1 MFFGNDFPGAIV
13 ESGSFDGDTLVFR
26 GEMTMGTTK
35 ITMRNR
41 AHIDEKGVMTVEEF
55 SAMGAESESLLVRV
69 VASRKP

>member
-1 MFFGNDFPGAIV
+1 V
-13 ESGSFDGDTLVFR
+13 VFR